1 MVCVPRHP
9 FVDNLRRHLS
19 ESRITIDAMLDATRD
34 VDPEGY
40 SRETLRA
47 MENGSR
53 RIQLRAMWAMAKAVS
68 YPADEDPYYK
78 LALVRY
84 LLDDDLHD
92 PELALANLEGLG
104 ITTRIAVEPGEI
116 KAIPISHRRDAIQ
129 AATTRSS

>member
-1 MVCVPRHP
+1 MARHP

-19 ESRITIDAMLDATRD
+19 ESGITIDAMLDAARD

-53 RIQLRAMWAMAKAVS
+53 RIQVRAMWAMAAAVD
-68 YPADEDPYYK
+68 YPADEDPYFK

-84 LLDDDLHD
+84 LLDDDLHG
-92 PELALANLEGLG
+92 PERALANLEGLR
-104 ITTRIAVEPGEI
+104 ITGSISAAPAKMKE
-116 KAIPISHRRDAIQ
+116 IPISHRRDAIR
-129 AATTRSS
+129 AAAKRSR